1 MKVQELKEVKGALM
15 LPIISC
21 MNRLRWEEYDDAD
34 DRAQMVW
41 QLATAVTVEA
51 DLKDHIQALERILEI
66 CEAVAKGRY
75 LEDCQRC
82 NWAHHRCE
90 HQCTANMQ
98 HCDGFDERDPYTAIA
113 DWLEVLRPFRDEV
126 QAWIEAQLPL
136 HHDLCEALWGPQ
148 GFFGGGPVLDL
159 DAGRVLTPDEAAT
172 RHAEH
177 AAKEDRAHE
186 AMALRIDQYVLNL
199 EHIHRICQA
208 KGDLQAVVS
217 IITEGLPPQLRQPV
231 SPS

>member
-1 MKVQELKEVKGALM
+1 MKLQELKAVKDALK

-21 MNRLRWEEYDDAD
+21 TNRLRWEEYDDAD
-34 DRAQMVW
+34 DRAEMVW

-51 DLKDHIQALERILEI
+51 DLKDHLFALECVLEI

-82 NWAHHRCE
+82 HWGDHRCE

-98 HCDGFDERDPYTAIA
+98 HCDGFDERDPYMAIA
-113 DWLEVLRPFRDEV
+113 DWLEDLRPFRDEV
-126 QAWIEAQLPL
+126 RAWIEAQLPL
-136 HHDLCEALWGPQ
+136 QRGMREALWGPQ
-148 GFFGGGPVLDL
+148 GLFGGGQVIDL
-159 DAGRVLTPDEAAT
+159 DAGRVLTSDEAAT
-172 RHAEH
+172 RQAEH
-177 AAKEDRAHE
+177 ADKEDRAHE

-199 EHIHRICQA
+199 EHIRRICQG

-217 IITEGLPPQLRQPV
+217 IITEGLPPQLRQPIN
-231 SPS
+231 PS